1 MSYGDDRNKSR
12 GILEEQAIVN
22 KVVNTLTAQG
32 YKVYAKTSTLL
43 EDMQDKI
50 DAYLFFDETTP
61 FINGKTKVAIDV
73 KSGRT
78 LTVLARTGENILEK
92 SKSDYIVF
100 NVEGTLHWREK
111 SKLREWVNA
120 NSHRI
125 KDNKKGDGSKWICV
139 IF

>member
-1 MSYGDDRNKSR
+1 MSYGDNQDKSR

-43 EDMQDKI
+43 EDMHDKI
-50 DAYLFFDETTP
+50 DAYLFFDEKTP
-61 FINGKTKVAIDV
+61 FKGKTKVAIDV

-111 SKLREWVNA
+111 SKLREWVNE
-120 NSHRI
+120 NPHRI
-125 KDNKKGDGSKWICV
+125 KNNKKGDGSKWICV